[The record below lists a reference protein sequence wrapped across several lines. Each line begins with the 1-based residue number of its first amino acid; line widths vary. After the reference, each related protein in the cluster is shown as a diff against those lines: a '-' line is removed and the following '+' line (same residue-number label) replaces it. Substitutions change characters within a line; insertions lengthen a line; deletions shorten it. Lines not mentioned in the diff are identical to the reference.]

1 MIPRHSLVW
10 LRDGASSL
18 NDEALAWQAKGY
30 PFIVCRTRPDE
41 ELSLG
46 FCLPQQNRPSRLAVA
61 ARMADIE
68 RHSRPPDISTAM
80 PELLVPGQ
88 VPCPVRIIGSRM
100 WESITGLSFARTE
113 SDIDLV
119 LDLPTASQAD
129 AAVEY
134 LLALR
139 ALTPLRVD
147 AELSFPE
154 RGEVHWEEWQCQSP
168 QVLVKSTTH
177 VALLARESLLK

>member
-10 LRDGASSL
+10 LRDGAISL
-18 NDEALAWQAKGY
+18 NDEARAWRAKGY
-30 PFIVCRTRPDE
+30 PFIVCRTRPNE

-46 FCLPQQNRPSRLAVA
+46 FCQPQQKSPSRLAVA

-68 RHSRPPDISTAM
+68 RLSRPPALSTAM
-80 PELLVPGQ
+80 PELRVPGPA
-88 VPCPVRIIGSRM
+88 PCPVRIIGSRM
-100 WESITGLSFARTE
+100 WEALTGLLFTRPE

-119 LDLPTASQAD
+119 LDLPAASQAD

-139 ALTPLRVD
+139 ELTPLRVD

-154 RGEVHWEEWQCQSP
+154 RGEVHWEEWQSQSP

-177 VALLARESLLK
+177 VELLARETLLK

>member
-10 LRDGASSL
+10 LRDGAISL
-18 NDEALAWQAKGY
+18 NDDACAWQAKGY

-46 FCLPQQNRPSRLAVA
+46 FCQPQQNRPARLAVA

-68 RHSRPPDISTAM
+68 RLSRPPALASAM
-80 PELLVPGQ
+80 PEFIVPVQ
-88 VPCPVRIIGSRM
+88 PPCPVHIIGSRM
-100 WESITGLSFARTE
+100 WEELTGLSFARPD

-154 RGEVHWEEWQCQSP
+154 RGEVHWEEWQSKSP
-168 QVLVKSTTH
+168 QVLLKSTTH
-177 VALLARESLLK
+177 VALLARETLLK